1 MQPKKIKP
9 YLPLNSH
16 KLLLLLFLT
25 ITLSS
30 HAQTNLWG
38 MTYSGGEYSA
48 GVIFKTDNMCNNYVV
63 EHSFFRIESANPQYT
78 APQALQM
85 TIQIL

>member
-1 MQPKKIKP
+1 MQPKQHSH
-9 YLPLNSH
+9 LNSWR
-16 KLLLLLFLT
+16 LLLLL
-25 ITLSS
+25 LSIINIS
-30 HAQTNLWG
+30 SYAQTNFWG